1 MTPDETLALVRIVA
15 VAHDRE
21 IPNGLAEVWY
31 ATLGD
36 LPFGLTRQAIVEL
49 LQSSPYVPRPADIRE
64 RARLI
69 TNHQHRA
76 AAKQQQLDARQQ
88 RAITAATTTPAAA
101 GRTGAN
107 MVRHVLGRLTD
118 AGQDTTK
125 GKYLGK
131 DRAKTIVEAAIDE
144 WLDRT
149 ANRPTTPTQYSGPTT
164 ACPNCYA
171 PHDQPAGTWCP
182 PCANQATS
190 ERTP

>member
-49 LQSSPYVPRPADIRE
+49 PTSRRRTVPRPADIRE

-88 RAITAATTTPAAA
+88 RAITAAHT
-101 GRTGAN
+101 
-107 MVRHVLGRLTD
+107 
-118 AGQDTTK
+118 
-125 GKYLGK
+125 
-131 DRAKTIVEAAIDE
+131 
-144 WLDRT
+144 
-149 ANRPTTPTQYSGPTT
+149 
-164 ACPNCYA
+164 
-171 PHDQPAGTWCP
+171 
-182 PCANQATS
+182 
-190 ERTP
+190 